1 MVPLLHAPQDEVEPI
16 QYVISELVRN
26 VIEHASSPTGALLCA
41 QYYKRSR
48 RLALGVADTGIGI
61 RASLARNYPTENDL
75 QAVLLA
81 LRPGVTGTARDMY
94 GTDYNA
100 GAGLFFTKSIACASN
115 NLLVLLSGRGYFKLL
130 RTPAARAKKSI
141 LIRSNPDK
149 DYHRGYS
156 DLPAWQGTAAGIDIA
171 IEKGR
176 TFAQLLAAIR
186 QVYGIDRRAA
196 AKRRFKE
203 PRFV

>member
-1 MVPLLHAPQDEVEPI
+1 
-16 QYVISELVRN
+16 
-26 VIEHASSPTGALLCA
+26 
-41 QYYKRSR
+41 
-48 RLALGVADTGIGI
+48 
-61 RASLARNYPTENDL
+61 
-75 QAVLLA
+75 
-81 LRPGVTGTARDMY
+81 MY

-115 NLLVLLSGRGYFKLL
+115 NLFVLFSGQGLFKLL
-130 RTPAARAKKSI
+130 RTPAARAKKAI
-141 LIRSNPDK
+141 LIQGDPNK
-149 DYHRGYS
+149 DYHRGFP
-156 DLPAWQGTAAGIDIA
+156 DLPTWQGTVAGIDIS

-186 QVYGIDRRAA
+186 DVYGIDRKTA